1 MLQQVCHKTVL
12 IMMLLKGKVQQP
24 KPIDIYACVN
34 RVVNDVWVCVSIG
47 VYAFLHMCICMAMRV
62 CLQHKYH

>member
-47 VYAFLHMCICMAMRV
+47 VYAFPRPCICVGVHA
-62 CLQHKYH
+62 CLPTA